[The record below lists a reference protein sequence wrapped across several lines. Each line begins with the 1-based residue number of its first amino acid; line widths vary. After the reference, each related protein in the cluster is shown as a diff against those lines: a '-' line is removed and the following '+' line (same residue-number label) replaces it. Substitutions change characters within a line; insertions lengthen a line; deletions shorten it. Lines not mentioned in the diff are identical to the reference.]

1 MMESEPESPFAID
14 FKVLQH
20 LRGYPEELHRYANL
34 MKQANPR
41 GISAVEFLLK
51 RPPSP
56 DGFVE
61 AICRFVRDGVDILTK
76 VEVSTRAG
84 RGPGAGDEIVAQPGF
99 PAPLFSN
106 AGRGIW
112 RAQDVDG
119 YLARRNTGTS

>member
-1 MMESEPESPFAID
+1 MESESESLFAID

-34 MKQANPR
+34 MKQAHPR

-61 AICRFVRDGVDILTK
+61 TICRLVRDGVDILTG
-76 VEVSTRAG
+76 VEVSMRAE
-84 RGPGAGDEIVAQPGF
+84 RGPGAGDEVAAQPGF
-99 PAPLFSN
+99 PAPLFRK

-112 RAQDVDG
+112 RAQDVDA
-119 YLARRNTGTS
+119 YLARRNAGDT